1 MESAAKRLES
11 IAQWAWTAVLVVLFH
26 ALWPL
31 EWSFP
36 YCNDQSDGP
45 AYAAYGFPLPYRQ
58 YDGASSGSSVV
69 QPLALAF
76 DLLLL
81 GAMTFWL
88 VRWGLARLPGRRL
101 RLAVAWTGLAASLTL
116 GSLAV
121 LVESLE
127 TTVAWSIPMAGSY
140 LEYRPVSWHG
150 RGWHCTPSPRWFGP
164 VRESVRR
171 TWNASNPDLPL

>member
-1 MESAAKRLES
+1 MGSAAKRLES
-11 IAQWAWTAVLVVLFH
+11 IAPWAWTAVLVVLFH

-101 RLAVAWTGLAASLTL
+101 RLAVAW
-116 GSLAV
+116 
-121 LVESLE
+121 
-127 TTVAWSIPMAGSY
+127 SISMAGSY

-171 TWNASNPDLPL
+171 AWNADNPELPLQQAVEECARAAPRGGARARYPSIVQ